1 MERMYQ
7 EDMGGRSLGVSELR
21 RGDEDNQFYN
31 SGKVSLHHS
40 FYHKEILHFIASITQ
55 HIPEKSFQLV
65 RYYGWYSNR
74 GRGEREKKKQIT
86 VNLPEVPTRVEI
98 IDVSDYRP
106 KKIPSPKWRECIRKV
121 WEVDPLSCPK
131 CGSEMKIISFINEAD
146 VIRR

>member
-1 MERMYQ
+1 MKKLPLLACCCFKSKNTQRRSK
-7 EDMGGRSLGVSELR
+7 GGRKNFQVFKAT
-21 RGDEDNQFYN
+21 D
-31 SGKVSLHHS
+31 
-40 FYHKEILHFIASITQ
+40 FIAAITQ

-74 GRGEREKKKQIT
+74 GRGEREKREQDSA
-86 VNLPEVPTRVEI
+86 VSLPEVPSQIEI
-98 IDVSDYRP
+98 IDVSEYRP

-131 CGSEMKIISFINEAD
+131 CGSEMKIISFINETD